1 VEVVRSPVRL
11 DILANVA
18 QDTMLYRREAREFEG
33 GDEEAGAIG
42 FGLKERRPEWKVQSG
57 RHASPSLRAGQE

>member
-1 VEVVRSPVRL
+1 
-11 DILANVA
+11 
-18 QDTMLYRREAREFEG
+18 MLYRREAREFEG